1 MPIDHL
7 PPRFRSP
14 AEKLRG
20 FLLTDATVML
30 ILGVAMIARGLSYRD
45 LGSVVLFHPMD
56 VSLPLWVDS
65 ALWTG
70 VGVVLV
76 VGARWHECRIAR
88 LALSAATGLLTLWGL
103 LFLFAPPAQFAQ
115 RGVIYLALALITLWA
130 VWRGR
135 RGEIRVL
142 EGVAHAGGAASR

>member
-1 MPIDHL
+1 MPIEHL
-7 PPRFRSP
+7 PPRLRPP
-14 AEKLRG
+14 AERLRAV
-20 FLLTDATVML
+20 LLTDAGAML
-30 ILGVAMIARGLSYRD
+30 ILGVAMIVRGLSYRD
-45 LGSVVLFHPMD
+45 LESVALFHPMD

-76 VGARWHECRIAR
+76 VAARWHECMIAR

-103 LFLFAPPAQFAQ
+103 LFLFAPPAQFTQ
-115 RGVIYLALALITLWA
+115 RGVMYLALALVTLWA

-135 RGEIRVL
+135 RGEIRVV
-142 EGVAHAGGAASR
+142 EGVAHAGGAAGR